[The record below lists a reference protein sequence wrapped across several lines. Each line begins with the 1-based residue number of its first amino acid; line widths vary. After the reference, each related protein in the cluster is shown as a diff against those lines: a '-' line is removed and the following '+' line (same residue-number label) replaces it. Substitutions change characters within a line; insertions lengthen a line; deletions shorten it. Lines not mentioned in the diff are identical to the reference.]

1 MGIFFIRCFKINMP
15 KHKRF
20 TKDEIDV
27 LSKSPYVK
35 HVKENRLT
43 FTYEFRCILYDE
55 WIKNPSI
62 PQIRKALELYG
73 FDYKIIGYSVINDT
87 NKNFKRNGHP
97 TRGKN
102 KTFGIPNSMV
112 ERYDDEFLIDSGIF
126 KRFGKRIRFTSE
138 FIDKVYKEYPEV
150 SIESHLKSYGLA
162 PEKVGYQRIYK
173 LKKFLE
179 GENTQSEKID
189 SDIVAKY
196 IHHPYVQRCTS
207 KHFVLNNSFY
217 NQASGFKDL
226 PIDEVLSIFEINGSD
241 LPVGVRNRIKH
252 KLNNWNIA
260 PLDNID
266 AFDLDFKI
274 RVQYNKIQ
282 ALEKLSLMYFNRL
295 RDNLPQYTFEQ
306 KKALCIWIKELPHDR
321 YDYSIQ
327 SILKKIGLSRSSY
340 YSILSNDNY
349 GMKDKQDEIDFQH
362 IKKVIDYKGF
372 KKGSR
377 TIYMML
383 PGMCGVHFGRA
394 KILRLMKKYGCVCT
408 VRKERPELKTN
419 KENLK
424 KNRKPNLLRRRFRLA
439 RPNEILLTDVSY
451 LKYSTNKT
459 EYFSCIK
466 DAVTGK
472 IVNHVTSSANDLNL
486 ATDTIDCL
494 DPTEN
499 TLFHSDQGIL
509 YFNDEFQNKLKKLGY
524 EQSMS
529 RRGNCWD
536 NSSQESYFGHMKDEC
551 DFSKCSTPEDVK
563 KKVDEYIYYYNYER
577 PQWTRNKMTP
587 VDYENYL
594 NSMSDGEYSEYM
606 EIEQE
611 KYDKMMEKAGIKALK
626 RAVELGAF
634 TQEKLELWLK

>member
-1 MGIFFIRCFKINMP
+1 MYMSNN
-15 KHKRF
+15 KRF
-20 TKDEIDV
+20 SKEEIDA

-35 HVKENRLT
+35 NIREDRLT
-43 FTYEFRCILYDE
+43 FTYEFRCIVYDR
-55 WIKNPSI
+55 WIVNPGLSEL
-62 PQIRKALELYG
+62 RKILESFG
-73 FDYKIIGYSVINDT
+73 FSRSLLGSTFSKKMHYRFIS
-87 NKNFKRNGHP
+87 NGRP
-97 TRGKN
+97 SGGKN
-102 KTFGIPNSMV
+102 KIFKVNAQNIDK
-112 ERYDDEFLIDSGIF
+112 YDDSFLIDSGVFI
-126 KRFGKRIRFTSE
+126 KSRRGVRFTSE
-138 FIDKVYKEYPEV
+138 FIDQVYKEYPEV
-150 SIESHLKSYGLA
+150 SIESQLESYGLD
-162 PEKVGYQRIYK
+162 PRRVGYQRIYNLIK
-173 LKKFLE
+173 LLE
-179 GENTQSEKID
+179 NENPVDENFD
-189 SDIVAKY
+189 SDIVTKY
-196 IHHPYVQRCTS
+196 IHHSYVQRCTS
-207 KHFVLNNSFY
+207 KQFVLNNSFY
-217 NQASGFKDL
+217 NEAYRFKEL
-226 PIDEVLSIFEINGSD
+226 PIDEVLGIFEINGSD
-241 LPVGVRNRIKH
+241 LPIGVRNRIRY
-252 KLNNWNIA
+252 KLNNWNIES
-260 PLDNID
+260 LDNID
-266 AFDLDFKI
+266 AFDSDFKL
-274 RVQYNKIQ
+274 RVQYNKMR

-295 RDNLPQYTFEQ
+295 RNNLPHYTFEQ
-306 KKALCIWIKELPHDR
+306 KKVLCKWIKELPHDR
-321 YDYSIQ
+321 YDYSVQ

-349 GMKDKQDEIDFQH
+349 GMKDKQDEIDFQC
-362 IKKVIDYKGF
+362 IKKVMDYKGF

-394 KILRLMKKYGCVCT
+394 KILRLMKKYDCVCT

-424 KNRKPNLLRRRFRLA
+424 NNRKPNLLKRRFRLA

-472 IVNHVTSSANDLNL
+472 IVNHVTSSSNDLNL
-486 ATDTIDCL
+486 AKATIDCL
-494 DPTEN
+494 DSTEN

-509 YFNDEFQNKLKKLGY
+509 YFSDVFQNKLKELGY

-563 KKVDEYIYYYNYER
+563 RIVDEYVYYYNYER

-594 NSMSDGEYSEYM
+594 NSMSEGEYSEYM

-634 TQEKLELWLK
+634 TQEKLESWLK

>member
-1 MGIFFIRCFKINMP
+1 MSNN
-15 KHKRF
+15 KRF
-20 TKDEIDV
+20 SKEEIDA

-35 HVKENRLT
+35 NIREDRLT
-43 FTYEFRCILYDE
+43 FTYEFRCIVYDR
-55 WIKNPSI
+55 WIVNPGLSEL
-62 PQIRKALELYG
+62 RKILESFG
-73 FDYKIIGYSVINDT
+73 FSRSLLGSTFSKKMHYRFIS
-87 NKNFKRNGHP
+87 NGRP
-97 TRGKN
+97 SGGKN
-102 KTFGIPNSMV
+102 KIFKVNAQNIDK
-112 ERYDDEFLIDSGIF
+112 YDDSFLIDSDVFIKSRRGV
-126 KRFGKRIRFTSE
+126 RFTSE
-138 FIDKVYKEYPEV
+138 FIDQVYKEYPEV
-150 SIESHLKSYGLA
+150 SIESQLESYGLD
-162 PEKVGYQRIYK
+162 PKRVGYQRIYK
-173 LKKFLE
+173 LKNLLEDINPHNEKF
-179 GENTQSEKID
+179 D
-189 SDIVAKY
+189 SDIINKY
-196 IHHPYVQRCTS
+196 ILHPYVQRCTS
-207 KHFVLNNSFY
+207 KQFVLNNSFY
-217 NQASGFKDL
+217 NEAYRFKEL
-226 PIDEVLSIFEINGSD
+226 PIDEVLGIFEINGSD
-241 LPVGVRNRIKH
+241 LPIGVRNRIRY
-252 KLNNWNIA
+252 KLNNWNIES
-260 PLDNID
+260 LDNID
-266 AFDLDFKI
+266 AFDSDFKL
-274 RVQYNKIQ
+274 RVQYNKMR

-295 RDNLPQYTFEQ
+295 RNNLPHYTFEQ
-306 KKALCIWIKELPHDR
+306 KKVLCKWIKELPHDR
-321 YDYSIQ
+321 YDYSVQ

-349 GMKDKQDEIDFQH
+349 GMKDKQDEIDFQY

-419 KENLK
+419 RENLK
-424 KNRKPNLLRRRFRLA
+424 NNRKPNLLKRRFRLA

-466 DAVTGK
+466 DAVTGR
-472 IVNHVTSSANDLNL
+472 IVNHVTSSANDLSL
-486 ATDTIDCL
+486 ATDTIACL
-494 DPTEN
+494 DSTEN

-509 YFNDEFQNKLKKLGY
+509 YFNNEFQNKLKELGY

-563 KKVDEYIYYYNYER
+563 KMVDEYVYYYNYER

-594 NSMSDGEYSEYM
+594 NSMSEGEYSEYM

-634 TQEKLELWLK
+634 TQEKLESWLK

>member
-1 MGIFFIRCFKINMP
+1 MNMSKI
-15 KHKRF
+15 KRY

-35 HVKENRLT
+35 NIRENRLT
-43 FTYEFRCILYDE
+43 FTYEFRCIVYDR
-55 WIKNPSI
+55 WIVNPGLSEL
-62 PQIRKALELYG
+62 RKILESFG
-73 FDYKIIGYSVINDT
+73 FSRSLLGSTFSKKMHYRFIS
-87 NKNFKRNGHP
+87 NGRP
-97 TRGKN
+97 SRGKN
-102 KTFGIPNSMV
+102 KIFKVNAQNIDK
-112 ERYDDEFLIDSGIF
+112 YDDSFLIDSGVFI
-126 KRFGKRIRFTSE
+126 KSGRGVQFTSE
-138 FIDKVYKEYPEV
+138 FIDQVYKEYPAV
-150 SIESHLKSYGLA
+150 SIESKLESYGLT
-162 PEKVGYQRIYK
+162 PEKVGYQRIYM
-173 LKKFLE
+173 LKKVLE
-179 GENTQSEKID
+179 GVNPRDEKFD
-189 SDIVAKY
+189 SDIINKY

-207 KHFVLNNSFY
+207 KQFYLKSRFY
-217 NQASGFKDL
+217 NEAYRFKEL
-226 PIDEVLSIFEINGSD
+226 PVDEVLGIFEINGSD
-241 LPVGVRNRIKH
+241 LPVGVCNRIKY
-252 KLNNWNIA
+252 KLNNWNIES
-260 PLDNID
+260 LDNID
-266 AFDLDFKI
+266 AVDLNFKL

-282 ALEKLSLMYFNRL
+282 ALEKLSLMHFNRL

-306 KKALCIWIKELPHDR
+306 KKALCMWIKELPHDR

-349 GMKDKQDEIDFQH
+349 GMKDKQDEIDFQC
-362 IKKVIDYKGF
+362 IKKVMDYKGF

-394 KILRLMKKYGCVCT
+394 KILRLMKKYGCVCA
-408 VRKERPELKTN
+408 VRKERPELKTY

-424 KNRKPNLLRRRFRLA
+424 NNRKPNLLKRRFRLA

-486 ATDTIDCL
+486 AKATIACL
-494 DPTEN
+494 DSTEN

-509 YFNDEFQNKLKKLGY
+509 YFNDVFQNKLKELGY

-577 PQWTRNKMTP
+577 PQWSRNKMTP
-587 VDYENYL
+587 VDYEKYL
-594 NSMSDGEYSEYM
+594 YSMSDSEYSEYM

>member
-1 MGIFFIRCFKINMP
+1 MSNN
-15 KHKRF
+15 KRF
-20 TKDEIDV
+20 SKEEIDA

-35 HVKENRLT
+35 NIREDRLT
-43 FTYEFRCILYDE
+43 FTYEFRCIVYDR
-55 WIKNPSI
+55 WIVNPGLSEL
-62 PQIRKALELYG
+62 RKILESFG
-73 FDYKIIGYSVINDT
+73 FSRSLLGSTFSKKMHYRFIS
-87 NKNFKRNGHP
+87 NGRP
-97 TRGKN
+97 SGGKN
-102 KTFGIPNSMV
+102 KIFKVNAQNIDK
-112 ERYDDEFLIDSGIF
+112 YDDSFLIDSGVFI
-126 KRFGKRIRFTSE
+126 KSRRGVRFTSE
-138 FIDKVYKEYPEV
+138 FIDQVYKEYPEV
-150 SIESHLKSYGLA
+150 SIESQLESYGLD
-162 PEKVGYQRIYK
+162 PRRVGYQRIYNLIK
-173 LKKFLE
+173 LLE
-179 GENTQSEKID
+179 NENPVDENFD
-189 SDIVAKY
+189 SDIVTKY
-196 IHHPYVQRCTS
+196 IHHSYVQRCTS
-207 KHFVLNNSFY
+207 KQFVLNNSFY
-217 NQASGFKDL
+217 NEAYRFKEL
-226 PIDEVLSIFEINGSD
+226 PIDEVLGIFEINGSD
-241 LPVGVRNRIKH
+241 LPIGVRNRIRY
-252 KLNNWNIA
+252 KLNNWNIES
-260 PLDNID
+260 LDNID
-266 AFDLDFKI
+266 AFDSDFKL
-274 RVQYNKIQ
+274 RVQYNKMR

-295 RDNLPQYTFEQ
+295 RNNLPHYTFEQ
-306 KKALCIWIKELPHDR
+306 KKVLCKWIKELPHDR
-321 YDYSIQ
+321 YDYSVQ

-349 GMKDKQDEIDFQH
+349 GMKDKQDEIDFQC
-362 IKKVIDYKGF
+362 IKKVMDYKGF

-394 KILRLMKKYGCVCT
+394 KILRLMKKYDCVCT

-424 KNRKPNLLRRRFRLA
+424 NNRKPNLLKRRFRLA

-472 IVNHVTSSANDLNL
+472 IVNHVTSSSNDLNL
-486 ATDTIDCL
+486 AKATIDCL
-494 DPTEN
+494 DSTEN

-509 YFNDEFQNKLKKLGY
+509 YFSDVFQNKLKELGY

-563 KKVDEYIYYYNYER
+563 RIVDEYVYYYNYER
-577 PQWTRNKMTP
+577 PQWSRNKMTP
-587 VDYENYL
+587 VDYEKYL
-594 NSMSDGEYSEYM
+594 YSMSEGEYSEYM

>member
-1 MGIFFIRCFKINMP
+1 MSKI
-15 KHKRF
+15 KRY

-35 HVKENRLT
+35 NIRENRLT
-43 FTYEFRCILYDE
+43 FTYEFRCIVYDR
-55 WIKNPSI
+55 WIVNPGLSEL
-62 PQIRKALELYG
+62 RKILESFG
-73 FDYKIIGYSVINDT
+73 FSRSLLGSTFSKKMHYRFIS
-87 NKNFKRNGHP
+87 NGRP
-97 TRGKN
+97 SRGKN
-102 KTFGIPNSMV
+102 KIFKVNAQNIDK
-112 ERYDDEFLIDSGIF
+112 YDDSFLIDSGVFI
-126 KRFGKRIRFTSE
+126 KSGRGVQFTSE
-138 FIDKVYKEYPEV
+138 FIDQVYKEYPAV
-150 SIESHLKSYGLA
+150 SIESKLESYGLT
-162 PEKVGYQRIYK
+162 PEKVGYQRIYM
-173 LKKFLE
+173 LKKVLE
-179 GENTQSEKID
+179 GVNPRDEKFD
-189 SDIVAKY
+189 SDIINKY

-207 KHFVLNNSFY
+207 KQFYLKSRFY
-217 NQASGFKDL
+217 NEAYRFKEL
-226 PIDEVLSIFEINGSD
+226 PVDEVLGIFEINGSD
-241 LPVGVRNRIKH
+241 LPVGVCNRIKY
-252 KLNNWNIA
+252 KLNNWNIEF
-260 PLDNID
+260 LDNID
-266 AFDLDFKI
+266 AVDLNFKL
-274 RVQYNKIQ
+274 RVQYNKMR

-295 RDNLPQYTFEQ
+295 RNNLPQYTFEQ
-306 KKALCIWIKELPHDR
+306 KKVLCTWIKELPHDR

-349 GMKDKQDEIDFQH
+349 GMKDKQDEIDFQC
-362 IKKVIDYKGF
+362 IKKVMDYKGF

-394 KILRLMKKYGCVCT
+394 KILRLMKKYGCVCA
-408 VRKERPELKTN
+408 VRKERPELKTY

-424 KNRKPNLLRRRFRLA
+424 NNRKPNLLKRRFRLA

-486 ATDTIDCL
+486 AKATIACL
-494 DPTEN
+494 DSTEN

-509 YFNDEFQNKLKKLGY
+509 YFNDVFQNKLKELGY

-577 PQWTRNKMTP
+577 PQWSRNKMTP
-587 VDYENYL
+587 VDYEKYL
-594 NSMSDGEYSEYM
+594 YSMSDSEYSEYM

>member
-1 MGIFFIRCFKINMP
+1 MP
-15 KHKRF
+15 KNNRF
-20 TKDEIDV
+20 TKEEIDV
-27 LSKSPYVK
+27 LSNSPYIK
-35 HVKENRLT
+35 NIRENRLT
-43 FTYEFRCILYDE
+43 FTYEFRCILYDA
-55 WIKNPSI
+55 WIRDSSI
-62 PQIRKALELYG
+62 SKIRKTLELYG
-73 FDYKIIGYSVINDT
+73 FDYNVIGHNVIHNIDI
-87 NKNFKRNGHP
+87 NFKRNGRP
-97 TRGKN
+97 SGGKN
-102 KTFGIPNSMV
+102 KTFGTPDSLP
-112 ERYDDEFLIDSGIF
+112 ERYDDEFLTGSGIF
-126 KRFGKRIRFTSE
+126 IKSRNGIRFTSE
-138 FIDKVYKEYPEV
+138 FIDKVYKGYPEV
-150 SIESHLKSYGLA
+150 SIESQLESYGLD
-162 PEKVGYQRIYK
+162 PKKVGYHRIYN
-173 LKKFLE
+173 LKERFNGKKTVK
-179 GENTQSEKID
+179 ENISLNTIN
-189 SDIVAKY
+189 KY
-196 IHHPYVQRCTS
+196 INHPYVKRCTVKQFS
-207 KHFVLNNSFY
+207 LNSHFY
-217 NQASGFKDL
+217 NEASRFKDL
-226 PIDEVLSIFEINGSD
+226 FIDEVLGIFEINGSD
-241 LPVGVRNRIKH
+241 LPVGVRNRIQY
-252 KLNNWNIA
+252 KLNNWNIE

-274 RVQYNKIQ
+274 RIQHNKIQ
-282 ALEKLSLMYFNRL
+282 ALEKLSLMHFNRL
-295 RDNLPQYTFEQ
+295 RNNLPHYTFEQ
-306 KKALCIWIKELPHDR
+306 KKVLCMWIKELPHDR
-321 YDYSIQ
+321 YDYSVQ

-340 YSILSNDNY
+340 YSIISNDNY
-349 GMKDKQDEIDFQH
+349 GMKDKQDEIDFQY

-419 KENLK
+419 RENLK
-424 KNRKPNLLRRRFRLA
+424 NNRKPNLLKRRFRLA
-439 RPNEILLTDVSY
+439 RPNKILLTDVSY
-451 LKYSTNKT
+451 IKYSTNKT

-466 DAVTGK
+466 DAVTGR
-472 IVNHVTSSANDLNL
+472 IVNHVISSANDLSL
-486 ATDTIDCL
+486 AEATIACL
-494 DPTEN
+494 DSTEN
-499 TLFHSDQGIL
+499 TLFHSDQGTL
-509 YFNDEFQNKLKKLGY
+509 YFNEAFQNKLKELGY

-587 VDYENYL
+587 VDYEKYL
-594 NSMSDGEYSEYM
+594 DSMSDGEYSEYM

>member
-1 MGIFFIRCFKINMP
+1 MSKI
-15 KHKRF
+15 KRY

-35 HVKENRLT
+35 NIRENRLT
-43 FTYEFRCILYDE
+43 FTYEFRCIVYDR
-55 WIKNPSI
+55 WIVNPGLSEL
-62 PQIRKALELYG
+62 RKILESFG
-73 FDYKIIGYSVINDT
+73 FSRSLLGSTFSKKMHYRFIS
-87 NKNFKRNGHP
+87 NGRP
-97 TRGKN
+97 SRGKN
-102 KTFGIPNSMV
+102 KIFKVNAQNIDK
-112 ERYDDEFLIDSGIF
+112 YDDSFLIDSGVFI
-126 KRFGKRIRFTSE
+126 KSGRGVQFTSE
-138 FIDKVYKEYPEV
+138 FIDQVYKEYPAV
-150 SIESHLKSYGLA
+150 SIESKLESYGLT
-162 PEKVGYQRIYK
+162 PEKVGYQRIYM
-173 LKKFLE
+173 LKKVLE
-179 GENTQSEKID
+179 GVNPRDEKFD
-189 SDIVAKY
+189 SDIINKY

-207 KHFVLNNSFY
+207 KQFYLKSRFY
-217 NQASGFKDL
+217 NEAYRFKEL
-226 PIDEVLSIFEINGSD
+226 PVDEVLGIFEINGSD
-241 LPVGVRNRIKH
+241 LPVGVCNRIKY
-252 KLNNWNIA
+252 KLNNWNIES
-260 PLDNID
+260 LDNID
-266 AFDLDFKI
+266 VVDLNFKL
-274 RVQYNKIQ
+274 RVQYNKMR

-295 RDNLPQYTFEQ
+295 RNNLPHYTFEQ
-306 KKALCIWIKELPHDR
+306 KKVLCTWIKELPHDR

-349 GMKDKQDEIDFQH
+349 GMKDKQDEIDFQY
-362 IKKVIDYKGF
+362 IKTVMDYKGF

-394 KILRLMKKYGCVCT
+394 KILRLMKKYGCVCA
-408 VRKERPELKTN
+408 VRKERPELKTY

-424 KNRKPNLLRRRFRLA
+424 NNRKPNLLKRRFRLA

-486 ATDTIDCL
+486 AKATIACL
-494 DPTEN
+494 DSTEN

-509 YFNDEFQNKLKKLGY
+509 YFNDVFQNKLKELGY

-577 PQWTRNKMTP
+577 PQWSRNKMTP
-587 VDYENYL
+587 VDYEKYL
-594 NSMSDGEYSEYM
+594 YSMSDSEYSEYM

>member
-1 MGIFFIRCFKINMP
+1 MP
-15 KHKRF
+15 KNNRF
-20 TKDEIDV
+20 TKEEIDV
-27 LSKSPYVK
+27 LSNSPYVK
-35 HVKENRLT
+35 NIRENRLT
-43 FTYEFRCILYDE
+43 FTYEFRCILYDA
-55 WIKNPSI
+55 WIRDSSI
-62 PQIRKALELYG
+62 SKIRKTLELYG
-73 FDYKIIGYSVINDT
+73 FDYNVIGHNVIHNIDI
-87 NKNFKRNGHP
+87 NFKRNGRP
-97 TRGKN
+97 SGGKN
-102 KTFGIPNSMV
+102 KTFGTPDSLP
-112 ERYDDEFLIDSGIF
+112 ERYDDEFLTGSGIF
-126 KRFGKRIRFTSE
+126 IKSRNGIRFTSE
-138 FIDKVYKEYPEV
+138 FIDKVYKGYPEV
-150 SIESHLKSYGLA
+150 SIESQLESYGLD
-162 PEKVGYQRIYK
+162 PKKVGYHRIYN
-173 LKKFLE
+173 LKERFNGKKTVK
-179 GENTQSEKID
+179 ENISLNTIN
-189 SDIVAKY
+189 KY
-196 IHHPYVQRCTS
+196 INHPYVKRCTVKQFS
-207 KHFVLNNSFY
+207 LNSHFY
-217 NQASGFKDL
+217 NEASRFKDL
-226 PIDEVLSIFEINGSD
+226 FIDEVLGIFEINGSD
-241 LPVGVRNRIKH
+241 LPVGVRNRIQY
-252 KLNNWNIA
+252 KLNNWNIE

-274 RVQYNKIQ
+274 RIQHNKIQ
-282 ALEKLSLMYFNRL
+282 ALEKLSLMHFNRL
-295 RDNLPQYTFEQ
+295 RNNLPQYTFEQ
-306 KKALCIWIKELPHDR
+306 KKALCMWIKKLPHDR

-362 IKKVIDYKGF
+362 IKTVMDYKGF

-377 TIYMML
+377 IIYMML

-424 KNRKPNLLRRRFRLA
+424 KNRKPNLLKRRFRLA

-466 DAVTGK
+466 DAVTGR
-472 IVNHVTSSANDLNL
+472 IVNHVTSSSNDLSL
-486 ATDTIDCL
+486 AAATIASL
-494 DPTEN
+494 DSTEN
-499 TLFHSDQGIL
+499 ALFHSDQGTL
-509 YFNDEFQNKLKKLGY
+509 YFNDSFQNKLKELGY

-551 DFSKCSTPEDVK
+551 DFSKCSTPEDIK
-563 KKVDEYIYYYNYER
+563 KKVDEYVYYYNYER

-587 VDYENYL
+587 VDYEKYL
-594 NSMSDGEYSEYM
+594 NSMSDGEYSKYM
-606 EIEQE
+606 GIEQE
-611 KYDKMMEKAGIKALK
+611 KYDKMMEKAGKKALK

>member
-1 MGIFFIRCFKINMP
+1 MNMSKI
-15 KHKRF
+15 KRY

-35 HVKENRLT
+35 NIRENRLT
-43 FTYEFRCILYDE
+43 FTYEFRCIVYDR
-55 WIKNPSI
+55 WIVNPGLSEL
-62 PQIRKALELYG
+62 RKILESFG
-73 FDYKIIGYSVINDT
+73 FSRSLLGSTFSKKMHYRFIS
-87 NKNFKRNGHP
+87 NGRP
-97 TRGKN
+97 SRGKN
-102 KTFGIPNSMV
+102 KIFKVNAQNIDK
-112 ERYDDEFLIDSGIF
+112 YDDSFLIDSGVFI
-126 KRFGKRIRFTSE
+126 KSGRGVQFTSE
-138 FIDKVYKEYPEV
+138 FIDQVYKEYPAV
-150 SIESHLKSYGLA
+150 SIESKLESYGLT
-162 PEKVGYQRIYK
+162 PEKVGYQRIYM
-173 LKKFLE
+173 LKKVLE
-179 GENTQSEKID
+179 GVNPRDEKFD
-189 SDIVAKY
+189 SDIINKY

-207 KHFVLNNSFY
+207 KQFYLKSRFY
-217 NQASGFKDL
+217 NEAYRFKEL
-226 PIDEVLSIFEINGSD
+226 PVDEVLGIFEINGSD
-241 LPVGVRNRIKH
+241 LPVGVCNRIKY
-252 KLNNWNIA
+252 KLNNWNIES
-260 PLDNID
+260 LDNID
-266 AFDLDFKI
+266 VVDLNFKL
-274 RVQYNKIQ
+274 RVQYNKMR

-295 RDNLPQYTFEQ
+295 RNNLPHYTFEQ
-306 KKALCIWIKELPHDR
+306 KKVLCTWIKELPHDR

-349 GMKDKQDEIDFQH
+349 GMKDKQDEIDFQY
-362 IKKVIDYKGF
+362 IKTVMDYKGF

-394 KILRLMKKYGCVCT
+394 KILRLMKKYGCVCA
-408 VRKERPELKTN
+408 VRKERPELKTY

-424 KNRKPNLLRRRFRLA
+424 NNRKPNLLKRRFRLA

-486 ATDTIDCL
+486 AKATIACL
-494 DPTEN
+494 DSTEN

-509 YFNDEFQNKLKKLGY
+509 YFNDVFQNKLKELGY

-577 PQWTRNKMTP
+577 PQWSRNKMTP
-587 VDYENYL
+587 VDYEKYL
-594 NSMSDGEYSEYM
+594 YSMSDSEYSEYM

>member
-1 MGIFFIRCFKINMP
+1 MSKN
-15 KHKRF
+15 KRF
-20 TKDEIDV
+20 SKEEIDA

-35 HVKENRLT
+35 NIRENRLT
-43 FTYEFRCILYDE
+43 FTYEFRCIVYDR
-55 WIKNPSI
+55 WIVNPGL
-62 PQIRKALELYG
+62 PELRKILESFG
-73 FDYKIIGYSVINDT
+73 FSRSLLGSTFSKKMHYRFIS
-87 NKNFKRNGHP
+87 NGRP
-97 TRGKN
+97 SRGKN
-102 KTFGIPNSMV
+102 KIFKVNAQNIDK
-112 ERYDDEFLIDSGIF
+112 YDDSFLIDSGVFI
-126 KRFGKRIRFTSE
+126 KSGRGVQFTSE
-138 FIDKVYKEYPEV
+138 FIDQVYKEYPAV
-150 SIESHLKSYGLA
+150 SIESKLESYGLT
-162 PEKVGYQRIYK
+162 PEKVGYQRIYM
-173 LKKFLE
+173 LKKVLE
-179 GENTQSEKID
+179 GVNPRDEKFD
-189 SDIVAKY
+189 SDIINKY

-207 KHFVLNNSFY
+207 KQFYLKSRFY
-217 NQASGFKDL
+217 NEAYRFKEL
-226 PIDEVLSIFEINGSD
+226 PVDEVLGIFEINGSD
-241 LPVGVRNRIKH
+241 LPVGVCNRIKY
-252 KLNNWNIA
+252 KLNNWNIES
-260 PLDNID
+260 LDNID
-266 AFDLDFKI
+266 AVDLNFKL
-274 RVQYNKIQ
+274 RVQYNKMR

-295 RDNLPQYTFEQ
+295 RNNLPHYTFEQ
-306 KKALCIWIKELPHDR
+306 KKVLCTWIKELPHDR

-349 GMKDKQDEIDFQH
+349 GMKDKQDEIDFQC
-362 IKKVIDYKGF
+362 IKKVMDYKGF

-394 KILRLMKKYGCVCT
+394 KILRLMKKYGCVCA
-408 VRKERPELKTN
+408 VRKERPELKTY

-424 KNRKPNLLRRRFRLA
+424 NNRKPNLLKRRFRLA

-486 ATDTIDCL
+486 AKATIACL
-494 DPTEN
+494 DSAEN

-509 YFNDEFQNKLKKLGY
+509 YFNDVFQNKLKELGY

-577 PQWTRNKMTP
+577 PQWSRNKMTP
-587 VDYENYL
+587 VDYEKYL
-594 NSMSDGEYSEYM
+594 YSMSDSEYSEYM

>member
-1 MGIFFIRCFKINMP
+1 MNMS
-15 KHKRF
+15 KNKRF
-20 TKDEIDV
+20 TKDEIEI

-35 HVKENRLT
+35 NIRENRLT
-43 FTYEFRCILYDE
+43 FTYEFRCIVYDR
-55 WIKNPSI
+55 WIVNPGLSEL
-62 PQIRKALELYG
+62 RKILESFG
-73 FDYKIIGYSVINDT
+73 FSRSLLGSAFSKKMHYRFIS
-87 NKNFKRNGHP
+87 NGRP
-97 TRGKN
+97 SRGKN
-102 KTFGIPNSMV
+102 KIFKVNAQNIDK
-112 ERYDDEFLIDSGIF
+112 YDDSFLIDSGVFI
-126 KRFGKRIRFTSE
+126 KSGRGVQFTSE
-138 FIDKVYKEYPEV
+138 FIDQVYKEYSAV
-150 SIESHLKSYGLA
+150 SIESKLESYGLT
-162 PEKVGYQRIYK
+162 PEKVGYQRIYM
-173 LKKFLE
+173 LKKVLE
-179 GENTQSEKID
+179 GVNPRDEKFD
-189 SDIVAKY
+189 SDIINKY

-207 KHFVLNNSFY
+207 KQFVLNNSFY
-217 NQASGFKDL
+217 NEASRFKEL
-226 PIDEVLSIFEINGSD
+226 PIDEVLGIFEINGSD
-241 LPVGVRNRIKH
+241 LPISVRNRIKY
-252 KLNNWNIA
+252 KLNNWNIES
-260 PLDNID
+260 LDNID
-266 AFDLDFKI
+266 AFDLDFKL
-274 RVQYNKIQ
+274 RVQYNKMR
-282 ALEKLSLMYFNRL
+282 ALEKLSLMHFNKL
-295 RDNLPQYTFEQ
+295 RNNLPHYTFEQ
-306 KKALCIWIKELPHDR
+306 KKALCMWIKELPHDR

-362 IKKVIDYKGF
+362 IKKVMDYKGF

-419 KENLK
+419 RDNLK
-424 KNRKPNLLRRRFRLA
+424 NNRKPNLLKRRFRLA

-472 IVNHVTSSANDLNL
+472 IVNHVTSSANNLSL
-486 ATDTIDCL
+486 ATDTIACL
-494 DPTEN
+494 DSAEN

-509 YFNDEFQNKLKKLGY
+509 YFNNEFQNKLKELGY

-563 KKVDEYIYYYNYER
+563 KKVDEYVYYYNYER
-577 PQWTRNKMTP
+577 PQWSRNKMTP
-587 VDYENYL
+587 VDYEKYL
-594 NSMSDGEYSEYM
+594 ESMSDDEYSEYM

-611 KYDKMMEKAGIKALK
+611 KYDKMMEKARIKALK

>member
-1 MGIFFIRCFKINMP
+1 MCMSNN
-15 KHKRF
+15 KRF
-20 TKDEIDV
+20 SKEEIDA

-35 HVKENRLT
+35 NIREDRLT
-43 FTYEFRCILYDE
+43 FTYEFRCIVYDR
-55 WIKNPSI
+55 WIVNPGLSEL
-62 PQIRKALELYG
+62 RKILESFG
-73 FDYKIIGYSVINDT
+73 FSRSLLGSAFSKKMHYRFIS
-87 NKNFKRNGHP
+87 NGRP
-97 TRGKN
+97 SRGKN
-102 KTFGIPNSMV
+102 KIFKVNAQNIDK
-112 ERYDDEFLIDSGIF
+112 YDDSFLIDSGVFI
-126 KRFGKRIRFTSE
+126 KSGRGVQFTSE
-138 FIDKVYKEYPEV
+138 FIDQVYKEYPAV
-150 SIESHLKSYGLA
+150 SIESKLESYGLT
-162 PEKVGYQRIYK
+162 PEKVGYQRIYM
-173 LKKFLE
+173 LKKVLE
-179 GENTQSEKID
+179 GVNPRDEKFD
-189 SDIVAKY
+189 SDIINKY

-207 KHFVLNNSFY
+207 KQFYLKSCFY
-217 NQASGFKDL
+217 NEASRFKDL
-226 PIDEVLSIFEINGSD
+226 PVDEVLGIFEINGSD
-241 LPVGVRNRIKH
+241 LPISVRNRIQNE
-252 KLNNWNIA
+252 LNKWNIESLSV
-260 PLDNID
+260 LDEID
-266 AFDLDFKI
+266 SDFKI
-274 RVQYNKIQ
+274 RVQYNKMR
-282 ALEKLSLMYFNRL
+282 ALEKLSLMYFNKL
-295 RDNLPQYTFEQ
+295 RKNLPHYTFEQ
-306 KKALCIWIKELPHDR
+306 KKALCMWIKELPHDR

-362 IKKVIDYKGF
+362 IKKVMDYKGF

-408 VRKERPELKTN
+408 VRKERPELKTS

-424 KNRKPNLLRRRFRLA
+424 NNRKPNLLKRRFRLA

-472 IVNHVTSSANDLNL
+472 IVNHVTSSSNDLNL
-486 ATDTIDCL
+486 ATNTIACL
-494 DPTEN
+494 DSTEN

-509 YFNDEFQNKLKKLGY
+509 YFSDVFQNKLKELGY

-563 KKVDEYIYYYNYER
+563 KMVDEYVYYYNYER

-587 VDYENYL
+587 VDYEKYL
-594 NSMSDGEYSEYM
+594 DSMSDDEYSEYIG
-606 EIEQE
+606 IEQE

>member
-1 MGIFFIRCFKINMP
+1 MSKI
-15 KHKRF
+15 KRY

-35 HVKENRLT
+35 NIRENRLT
-43 FTYEFRCILYDE
+43 FTYEFRCIVYDR
-55 WIKNPSI
+55 WIVNPGLSEL
-62 PQIRKALELYG
+62 RKILESFG
-73 FDYKIIGYSVINDT
+73 FSRSLLGSTFSKKMHYRFIS
-87 NKNFKRNGHP
+87 NGRP
-97 TRGKN
+97 SRGKN
-102 KTFGIPNSMV
+102 KIFKVNAQNIDK
-112 ERYDDEFLIDSGIF
+112 YDDSFLIDSGVFI
-126 KRFGKRIRFTSE
+126 KSGRGVQFTSE
-138 FIDKVYKEYPEV
+138 FIDQVYKEYPAV
-150 SIESHLKSYGLA
+150 SIESKLESYGLT
-162 PEKVGYQRIYK
+162 PEKVGYQRIYM
-173 LKKFLE
+173 LKKVLE
-179 GENTQSEKID
+179 GVNPRDEKFD
-189 SDIVAKY
+189 SDIINKY

-207 KHFVLNNSFY
+207 KQFYLKSRFY
-217 NQASGFKDL
+217 NEAYRFKEL
-226 PIDEVLSIFEINGSD
+226 PVDEVLGIFEINGSD
-241 LPVGVRNRIKH
+241 LPVGVCNRIKY
-252 KLNNWNIA
+252 KLNNWNIES
-260 PLDNID
+260 LDNID
-266 AFDLDFKI
+266 AVDLNFKL
-274 RVQYNKIQ
+274 RVQYNKMR

-295 RDNLPQYTFEQ
+295 RNNLPHYTFEQ
-306 KKALCIWIKELPHDR
+306 KKVLCTWIKDLPHDR

-349 GMKDKQDEIDFQH
+349 GMKDKQDEIDFQC
-362 IKKVIDYKGF
+362 IKKVMDYKGF

-394 KILRLMKKYGCVCT
+394 KILRLMKKYGCVCA
-408 VRKERPELKTN
+408 VRKERPELKTY

-424 KNRKPNLLRRRFRLA
+424 NNRKPNLLKRRFRLA

-486 ATDTIDCL
+486 AKATIACL
-494 DPTEN
+494 DSTEN

-509 YFNDEFQNKLKKLGY
+509 YFNDVFQNKLKELGY

-577 PQWTRNKMTP
+577 PQWSRNKMTP
-587 VDYENYL
+587 VDYEKYL
-594 NSMSDGEYSEYM
+594 YSMSDSEYSEYM

>member
-1 MGIFFIRCFKINMP
+1 MP

-424 KNRKPNLLRRRFRLA
+424 NNRKPNLLRRRFRLA

-466 DAVTGK
+466 DAVTGR

-494 DPTEN
+494 NSTEN
-499 TLFHSDQGIL
+499 ALFHSDQGTL

-634 TQEKLELWLK
+634 PQEKLELWLK

>member
-1 MGIFFIRCFKINMP
+1 M
-15 KHKRF
+15 
-20 TKDEIDV
+20 
-27 LSKSPYVK
+27 
-35 HVKENRLT
+35 
-43 FTYEFRCILYDE
+43 
-55 WIKNPSI
+55 
-62 PQIRKALELYG
+62 
-73 FDYKIIGYSVINDT
+73 
-87 NKNFKRNGHP
+87 
-97 TRGKN
+97 
-102 KTFGIPNSMV
+102 FGIRNSLV
-112 ERYDDEFLIDSGIF
+112 EKYDNEFLISSGIF
-126 KRFGKRIRFTSE
+126 MKFGKGIRFTSE
-138 FIDKVYKEYPEV
+138 FIDKVYKEYPKV
-150 SIESHLKSYGLA
+150 SIETQLKSYGLA
-162 PEKVGYQRIYK
+162 PKRVGYQRIYM
-173 LKKFLE
+173 LKKVLE
-179 GENTQSEKID
+179 GVNPRDEKID
-189 SDIVAKY
+189 SDIVTKY

-207 KHFVLNNSFY
+207 KQFVLNNSFY
-217 NQASGFKDL
+217 NEASRFKDF
-226 PIDEVLSIFEINGSD
+226 PIDEVLGIFEINGSN
-241 LPVGVRNRIKH
+241 LPVGVCNRIKH
-252 KLNNWNIA
+252 KLNNWNIESLSV
-260 PLDNID
+260 LDEV
-266 AFDLDFKI
+266 DLDFKI

-282 ALEKLSLMYFNRL
+282 ALEKMSLMHFNRL
-295 RDNLPQYTFEQ
+295 RNNLPHYTFNQ
-306 KKALCIWIKELPHDR
+306 KKVLCMWIKDLPHDR

-362 IKKVIDYKGF
+362 IKKVMDYKGF

-377 TIYMML
+377 IIYMML

-408 VRKERPELKTN
+408 VRKERPESKTN

-424 KNRKPNLLRRRFRLA
+424 NNRKPNLLKRRFRLA

-466 DAVTGK
+466 DAVTGR
-472 IVNHVTSSANDLNL
+472 IVNHVTSSSNDLNL
-486 ATDTIDCL
+486 AKATIDCL
-494 DPTEN
+494 DPSEN
-499 TLFHSDQGIL
+499 ALFHSDQGTL
-509 YFNDEFQNKLKKLGY
+509 YFNDAFQNKLKELGY

>member
-1 MGIFFIRCFKINMP
+1 MNMSKI
-15 KHKRF
+15 KRY

-35 HVKENRLT
+35 NIRENRLT
-43 FTYEFRCILYDE
+43 FTYEFRCIVYDR
-55 WIKNPSI
+55 WIVNPGLSEL
-62 PQIRKALELYG
+62 RKILESFG
-73 FDYKIIGYSVINDT
+73 FSRSLLGSTFSKKMHYRFIS
-87 NKNFKRNGHP
+87 NGRP
-97 TRGKN
+97 SRGKN
-102 KTFGIPNSMV
+102 KIFKVNAQNIDK
-112 ERYDDEFLIDSGIF
+112 YDDSFLIDSGVFI
-126 KRFGKRIRFTSE
+126 KSGRGVQFTSE
-138 FIDKVYKEYPEV
+138 FIDQVYKEYPAV
-150 SIESHLKSYGLA
+150 SIESKLESYGLT
-162 PEKVGYQRIYK
+162 PEKVGYQRIYM
-173 LKKFLE
+173 LKKVLE
-179 GENTQSEKID
+179 GVNPRDEKFD
-189 SDIVAKY
+189 SDIINKY

-207 KHFVLNNSFY
+207 KQFYLKSRFY
-217 NQASGFKDL
+217 NEAYRFKEL
-226 PIDEVLSIFEINGSD
+226 PVDEVLGIFEINGSD
-241 LPVGVRNRIKH
+241 LPVGVCNRIKY
-252 KLNNWNIA
+252 KLNNWNIES
-260 PLDNID
+260 LDNID
-266 AFDLDFKI
+266 AVDLNFKL
-274 RVQYNKIQ
+274 RVQYNKMR

-295 RDNLPQYTFEQ
+295 RNNLPHYTFEQ
-306 KKALCIWIKELPHDR
+306 KKVLCTWIKELPHDR

-349 GMKDKQDEIDFQH
+349 GMKDKQDEIDFQC
-362 IKKVIDYKGF
+362 IKKVMDYKGF

-408 VRKERPELKTN
+408 VRKERPESKTN

-424 KNRKPNLLRRRFRLA
+424 NNRKPNLLKRRFRLA

-466 DAVTGK
+466 DAVTGR
-472 IVNHVTSSANDLNL
+472 IVNHVTSSSNDLNL
-486 ATDTIDCL
+486 AKATIDCL
-494 DPTEN
+494 DPSEN
-499 TLFHSDQGIL
+499 ALFHSDQGTL
-509 YFNDEFQNKLKKLGY
+509 YFNDAFQNKLKELGY

-563 KKVDEYIYYYNYER
+563 KRVDEYVYYYNYER

-587 VDYENYL
+587 VDYEKYL
-594 NSMSDGEYSEYM
+594 YSMSDSEYSEYM

>member
-1 MGIFFIRCFKINMP
+1 MSRA
-15 KHKRF
+15 KRF

-35 HVKENRLT
+35 NIRENRLS

-55 WIKNPSI
+55 WIKYPSVA
-62 PQIRKALELYG
+62 QIRKVLTLHN
-73 FDYKIIGYSVINDT
+73 FNCTIIGCDVINRLHR
-87 NKNFKRNGHP
+87 NFKRYGRP
-97 TRGKN
+97 TGGKN
-102 KTFGIPNSMV
+102 KVFGIRNSLV
-112 ERYDDEFLIDSGIF
+112 EKYDNEFLISSGIF
-126 KRFGKRIRFTSE
+126 MKFGKGIRFTSE
-138 FIDKVYKEYPEV
+138 FIDKVYKEYPKV
-150 SIESHLKSYGLA
+150 SIETQLKSYGLA
-162 PEKVGYQRIYK
+162 PKRVGYQRIYM
-173 LKKFLE
+173 LKKVLE
-179 GENTQSEKID
+179 GVNPRDEKID
-189 SDIVAKY
+189 SDIVTKY

-207 KHFVLNNSFY
+207 KQFVLNNSFY
-217 NQASGFKDL
+217 NEASRFKDF
-226 PIDEVLSIFEINGSD
+226 PIDEVLGIFEINGSN
-241 LPVGVRNRIKH
+241 LPVGVCNRIKH
-252 KLNNWNIA
+252 KLNNWNIESLSV
-260 PLDNID
+260 LDEV
-266 AFDLDFKI
+266 DLDFKI

-282 ALEKLSLMYFNRL
+282 ALEKMSLMHFNRL
-295 RDNLPQYTFEQ
+295 RNNLPHYTFNQ
-306 KKALCIWIKELPHDR
+306 KKVLCMWIKDLPHDR

-362 IKKVIDYKGF
+362 IKKVMDYKGF

-377 TIYMML
+377 IIYMML

-408 VRKERPELKTN
+408 VRKERPESKTN

-424 KNRKPNLLRRRFRLA
+424 NNRKPNLLKRRFRLA

-466 DAVTGK
+466 DAVTGR
-472 IVNHVTSSANDLNL
+472 IVNHVTSSSNDLNL
-486 ATDTIDCL
+486 AKATIDCL
-494 DPTEN
+494 DPSEN
-499 TLFHSDQGIL
+499 ALFHSDQGTL
-509 YFNDEFQNKLKKLGY
+509 YFNDAFQNKLKELGY

-563 KKVDEYIYYYNYER
+563 KRVDEYVYYYNYER

-587 VDYENYL
+587 VDYEKYL
-594 NSMSDGEYSEYM
+594 YSMSDGEYSKYM

>member
-1 MGIFFIRCFKINMP
+1 MSRA
-15 KHKRF
+15 KRF

-35 HVKENRLT
+35 NIRENRLS

-55 WIKNPSI
+55 WIKYPSVA
-62 PQIRKALELYG
+62 QIRKVLTLHN
-73 FDYKIIGYSVINDT
+73 FNCTIIGCDVINRLHR
-87 NKNFKRNGHP
+87 NFKRDGHP
-97 TRGKN
+97 TGGKN
-102 KTFGIPNSMV
+102 KVFGIRNSLV
-112 ERYDDEFLIDSGIF
+112 EKYDNEFLISSGIF
-126 KRFGKRIRFTSE
+126 MKFGKGIRFTSE
-138 FIDKVYKEYPEV
+138 FIDKVYKEYPKV
-150 SIESHLKSYGLA
+150 SIETQLKSYGLA
-162 PEKVGYQRIYK
+162 PKRVGYQRIYM
-173 LKKFLE
+173 LKKVLE
-179 GENTQSEKID
+179 GVNPRDEKID
-189 SDIVAKY
+189 SDIVTKY

-207 KHFVLNNSFY
+207 KQFVLNNSFY
-217 NQASGFKDL
+217 NEASRFKDF
-226 PIDEVLSIFEINGSD
+226 PIDEVLGIFEINGSN
-241 LPVGVRNRIKH
+241 LPVGVCNRIKH
-252 KLNNWNIA
+252 KLNNWNIESLSV
-260 PLDNID
+260 LDEV
-266 AFDLDFKI
+266 DLDFKI

-282 ALEKLSLMYFNRL
+282 ALEKMSLMHFNRL
-295 RDNLPQYTFEQ
+295 RNNLPHYTFNQ
-306 KKALCIWIKELPHDR
+306 KKVLCMWIKDLPHDR

-362 IKKVIDYKGF
+362 IKKVMDYKGF

-377 TIYMML
+377 IIYMML

-408 VRKERPELKTN
+408 VRKERPESKTN

-424 KNRKPNLLRRRFRLA
+424 NNRKPNLLKRRFRLA

-466 DAVTGK
+466 DAVTGR
-472 IVNHVTSSANDLNL
+472 IVNHVTSSSNDLNL
-486 ATDTIDCL
+486 AKATIACL
-494 DPTEN
+494 GSTEN
-499 TLFHSDQGIL
+499 ALFHSDQGVL
-509 YFNDEFQNKLKKLGY
+509 YFSDLFQNKLKELGY

-563 KKVDEYIYYYNYER
+563 KRVDEYVYYYNYER

-587 VDYENYL
+587 VDYEKYL
-594 NSMSDGEYSEYM
+594 YSMSDGEYSKYM

>member
-1 MGIFFIRCFKINMP
+1 MNMSKI
-15 KHKRF
+15 KRY

-35 HVKENRLT
+35 NIRENRLT
-43 FTYEFRCILYDE
+43 FTYEFRCIVYDR
-55 WIKNPSI
+55 WIVNPGLSEL
-62 PQIRKALELYG
+62 RKILESFG
-73 FDYKIIGYSVINDT
+73 FSRSLLGSTFSKKMHYRFIS
-87 NKNFKRNGHP
+87 NGRP
-97 TRGKN
+97 SRGKN
-102 KTFGIPNSMV
+102 KIFKVNAQNIDK
-112 ERYDDEFLIDSGIF
+112 YDDSFLIDSGVFI
-126 KRFGKRIRFTSE
+126 KSGRGVQFTSE
-138 FIDKVYKEYPEV
+138 FIDQVYKEYPAV
-150 SIESHLKSYGLA
+150 SIESKLESYGLT
-162 PEKVGYQRIYK
+162 PEKVGYQRIYM
-173 LKKFLE
+173 LKKVLE
-179 GENTQSEKID
+179 GVNPRDEKFD
-189 SDIVAKY
+189 SDIINKY

-207 KHFVLNNSFY
+207 KQFYLKSRFY
-217 NQASGFKDL
+217 NEAYRFKEL
-226 PIDEVLSIFEINGSD
+226 PVDEVLGIFEINGSD
-241 LPVGVRNRIKH
+241 LPVSVCNRIKY
-252 KLNNWNIA
+252 KLNNWNIES
-260 PLDNID
+260 LDNID
-266 AFDLDFKI
+266 AVDLNFKL
-274 RVQYNKIQ
+274 RVQYNKMR

-295 RDNLPQYTFEQ
+295 RNNLPHYTFEQ
-306 KKALCIWIKELPHDR
+306 KKVLCTWIKELPHDR

-349 GMKDKQDEIDFQH
+349 GMKDKQDEIDFQC
-362 IKKVIDYKGF
+362 IKKVMDYKGF

-383 PGMCGVHFGRA
+383 PGMCDVHFGRA
-394 KILRLMKKYGCVCT
+394 KILRLMKKYGCVCA
-408 VRKERPELKTN
+408 VRKERPELKTY

-424 KNRKPNLLRRRFRLA
+424 NNRKPNLLKRRFRLA

-472 IVNHVTSSANDLNL
+472 IVNHITSSANDLNL
-486 ATDTIDCL
+486 AKATIACL
-494 DPTEN
+494 DSTEN

-509 YFNDEFQNKLKKLGY
+509 YFNDVFQNKLKELGY

-577 PQWTRNKMTP
+577 PQWSRNKMTP
-587 VDYENYL
+587 VDYEKYL
-594 NSMSDGEYSEYM
+594 YSMSDSEYSECM

>member
-1 MGIFFIRCFKINMP
+1 MNMSKI
-15 KHKRF
+15 KRY

-35 HVKENRLT
+35 NIRENRLT
-43 FTYEFRCILYDE
+43 FTYEFRCIVYDR
-55 WIKNPSI
+55 WIVNPGLSEL
-62 PQIRKALELYG
+62 RKILESFG
-73 FDYKIIGYSVINDT
+73 FSRSLLGSTFSKKMHYRFIS
-87 NKNFKRNGHP
+87 NGRP
-97 TRGKN
+97 SRGKN
-102 KTFGIPNSMV
+102 KIFKVNAQNIDK
-112 ERYDDEFLIDSGIF
+112 YDDSFLIDSGVFI
-126 KRFGKRIRFTSE
+126 KSGRGVQFTSE
-138 FIDKVYKEYPEV
+138 FIDQVYKEYPAV
-150 SIESHLKSYGLA
+150 SIESKLESYGLT
-162 PEKVGYQRIYK
+162 PEKVGYQRIYM
-173 LKKFLE
+173 LKKVLE
-179 GENTQSEKID
+179 GVNPRDEKFD
-189 SDIVAKY
+189 SDIINKY

-207 KHFVLNNSFY
+207 KQFYLKSRFY
-217 NQASGFKDL
+217 NEAYRFKEL
-226 PIDEVLSIFEINGSD
+226 PVDEVLGIFEINGSD
-241 LPVGVRNRIKH
+241 LPVGVCNRIKY
-252 KLNNWNIA
+252 KLNNWNIES
-260 PLDNID
+260 LDNID
-266 AFDLDFKI
+266 AVDLNFKL
-274 RVQYNKIQ
+274 RVQYNKMR

-295 RDNLPQYTFEQ
+295 RNNLPHYTFEQ
-306 KKALCIWIKELPHDR
+306 KKVLCTWIKELPHDR

-362 IKKVIDYKGF
+362 IKKVMDYKGF

-394 KILRLMKKYGCVCT
+394 KILRLMKKYGCVCA
-408 VRKERPELKTN
+408 VRKERPELKTY

-424 KNRKPNLLRRRFRLA
+424 NNRKPNLLKRRFRLA

-486 ATDTIDCL
+486 AKATIACL
-494 DPTEN
+494 DSTEN

-509 YFNDEFQNKLKKLGY
+509 YFNDVFQNKLKELGY

-577 PQWTRNKMTP
+577 PQWSRNKMTP
-587 VDYENYL
+587 VDYEKYL
-594 NSMSDGEYSEYM
+594 YSMSDSEYSEYM

>member
-1 MGIFFIRCFKINMP
+1 MYMSKN
-15 KHKRF
+15 KRF
-20 TKDEIDV
+20 SKEEIDA
-27 LSKSPYVK
+27 LSKSPYIK
-35 HVKENRLT
+35 NVKENRLT
-43 FTYEFRCILYDE
+43 FTYEFRCILYNE
-55 WIKNPSI
+55 WIKSPSVA
-62 PQIRKALELYG
+62 QIRKVLKLYG
-73 FDYKIIGYSVINDT
+73 FDCNILGWRIVNNIHNT
-87 NKNFKRNGHP
+87 FKTIGHP
-97 TRGKN
+97 SSGKN
-102 KTFGIPNSMV
+102 KVFGIPNSMV

-150 SIESHLKSYGLA
+150 SIESQLESCGLD
-162 PEKVGYQRIYK
+162 PKRVGYQRIYN
-173 LKKFLE
+173 LKNFLE
-179 GENTQSEKID
+179 GVNTQSEKID
-189 SDIVAKY
+189 SDIVTKY

-207 KHFVLNNSFY
+207 NLFSLNSHFY
-217 NQASGFKDL
+217 NEAFRFKDL
-226 PIDEVLSIFEINGSD
+226 PIDEVLGMFEINGSD
-241 LPVGVRNRIKH
+241 LPFGVRNRIKH
-252 KLNNWNIA
+252 KLNNWNIES
-260 PLDNID
+260 LDVIEEV
-266 AFDLDFKI
+266 DLDFKI

-282 ALEKLSLMYFNRL
+282 ALEKLSLMYFSVL
-295 RDNLPQYTFEQ
+295 RDHLPQYTFEQ
-306 KKALCIWIKELPHDR
+306 KKVLCKWIEELPHDR

-383 PGMCGVHFGRA
+383 PRMCGVHFGRA

-424 KNRKPNLLRRRFRLA
+424 NNRKPNLLKRRFRLA

-466 DAVTGK
+466 DAVTGR

-486 ATDTIDCL
+486 AIDTIDCL
-494 DPTEN
+494 DSTEN
-499 TLFHSDQGIL
+499 ALFHSDQGTL
-509 YFNDEFQNKLKKLGY
+509 YFNDEFQNKLKELGY

-563 KKVDEYIYYYNYER
+563 KKVDEYVYYYNYER

>member
-1 MGIFFIRCFKINMP
+1 MSKN
-15 KHKRF
+15 KRF
-20 TKDEIDV
+20 SKEEIDA

-35 HVKENRLT
+35 NIRENRLT
-43 FTYEFRCILYDE
+43 FTYEFRCIVYDR
-55 WIKNPSI
+55 WIVNPGL
-62 PQIRKALELYG
+62 PELRKILESFG
-73 FDYKIIGYSVINDT
+73 FSRSLLGSTFSKKMHYRFIS
-87 NKNFKRNGHP
+87 NGRP
-97 TRGKN
+97 SGGKN
-102 KTFGIPNSMV
+102 KIFKVNAQNIDK
-112 ERYDDEFLIDSGIF
+112 YDDSFLIDSDVFIKSRRGV
-126 KRFGKRIRFTSE
+126 RFTSE
-138 FIDKVYKEYPEV
+138 FIGQVYKEYPEV
-150 SIESHLKSYGLA
+150 SIESQLESYGLD
-162 PEKVGYQRIYK
+162 PRRVGYQRIYK
-173 LKKFLE
+173 LKNLLEDINPHNEKF
-179 GENTQSEKID
+179 D
-189 SDIVAKY
+189 SDIINRY

-207 KHFVLNNSFY
+207 KQLVLNNSFY
-217 NQASGFKDL
+217 NEASRFKDL
-226 PIDEVLSIFEINGSD
+226 PIDEVLGIFEINGSD
-241 LPVGVRNRIKH
+241 LPIGVRNRIQY
-252 KLNNWNIA
+252 KLNNWNVES
-260 PLDNID
+260 LDVTD
-266 AFDLDFKI
+266 KVDLDFI
-274 RVQYNKIQ
+274 LRIQYNKIQ
-282 ALEKLSLMYFNRL
+282 ALEKISLMHFNRL
-295 RDNLPQYTFEQ
+295 RNNLPHYTFNQ
-306 KKALCIWIKELPHDR
+306 KKVLCMWIKDLPHDR

-362 IKKVIDYKGF
+362 IKTVIDYKVF

-419 KENLK
+419 RENLK
-424 KNRKPNLLRRRFRLA
+424 NNRKPNLLKRRFRLA

-466 DAVTGK
+466 DAVTGR
-472 IVNHVTSSANDLNL
+472 IMNHVTSSANDLSL
-486 ATDTIDCL
+486 ATDTIACL
-494 DPTEN
+494 DSTEN

-509 YFNDEFQNKLKKLGY
+509 YFNESFQNKLKELGY

-594 NSMSDGEYSEYM
+594 NSMSEGEYSEYM

>member
-1 MGIFFIRCFKINMP
+1 MNMSKI
-15 KHKRF
+15 KRY

-35 HVKENRLT
+35 NIRENRLT
-43 FTYEFRCILYDE
+43 FTYEFRCIVYDR
-55 WIKNPSI
+55 WIVNPGLSEL
-62 PQIRKALELYG
+62 RKILESFG
-73 FDYKIIGYSVINDT
+73 FSRSLLGSTFSKKMHYRFIS
-87 NKNFKRNGHP
+87 NGRP
-97 TRGKN
+97 SRGKN
-102 KTFGIPNSMV
+102 KIFKVNAQNIDK
-112 ERYDDEFLIDSGIF
+112 YDDSFLIDSGVFI
-126 KRFGKRIRFTSE
+126 KSGRGVQFTSE
-138 FIDKVYKEYPEV
+138 FIDQVYKEYPAV
-150 SIESHLKSYGLA
+150 SIESKLESYGLT
-162 PEKVGYQRIYK
+162 PEKVGYQRIYM
-173 LKKFLE
+173 LKKVLE
-179 GENTQSEKID
+179 GVNPRDEKFD
-189 SDIVAKY
+189 SDIINKY

-207 KHFVLNNSFY
+207 KQFYLKSRFY
-217 NQASGFKDL
+217 NEAYRFKEL
-226 PIDEVLSIFEINGSD
+226 PVDEVLGIFEINGSD
-241 LPVGVRNRIKH
+241 LPVGVCNRIKY
-252 KLNNWNIA
+252 KLNNWNIES
-260 PLDNID
+260 LDNID
-266 AFDLDFKI
+266 AVDLNFKL
-274 RVQYNKIQ
+274 RVQYNKMR

-295 RDNLPQYTFEQ
+295 RNNLPHYTFEQ
-306 KKALCIWIKELPHDR
+306 KKVLCTWIKELPHDR

-349 GMKDKQDEIDFQH
+349 GMKDKQDEIDFQC
-362 IKKVIDYKGF
+362 IKKVMDYKGF

-394 KILRLMKKYGCVCT
+394 KILRLMKKYGCVCA
-408 VRKERPELKTN
+408 VRKERPELKTY

-424 KNRKPNLLRRRFRLA
+424 NNRKPNLLKRRFRLA

-486 ATDTIDCL
+486 AKATIVCL
-494 DPTEN
+494 DSTEN

-509 YFNDEFQNKLKKLGY
+509 YFNDVFQNKLKELGY

-577 PQWTRNKMTP
+577 PQWSRNKMTP
-587 VDYENYL
+587 VDYEKYL
-594 NSMSDGEYSEYM
+594 YSMSDSEYSEYM

>member
-1 MGIFFIRCFKINMP
+1 MNMSKI
-15 KHKRF
+15 KRY

-35 HVKENRLT
+35 NIRENRLT
-43 FTYEFRCILYDE
+43 FTYEFRCIVYDR
-55 WIKNPSI
+55 WIVNPGISEL
-62 PQIRKALELYG
+62 RKILESFG
-73 FDYKIIGYSVINDT
+73 FSRSLLGSTFSKKMHYRFIS
-87 NKNFKRNGHP
+87 NGRP
-97 TRGKN
+97 SRGKN
-102 KTFGIPNSMV
+102 KIFKVNAQNIDK
-112 ERYDDEFLIDSGIF
+112 YDDSFLIDSGVFI
-126 KRFGKRIRFTSE
+126 KSGRGVQFTSE
-138 FIDKVYKEYPEV
+138 FIDQVYKEYPAV
-150 SIESHLKSYGLA
+150 SIESKLESYGLT
-162 PEKVGYQRIYK
+162 PEKVGYQRIYM
-173 LKKFLE
+173 LKKVLE
-179 GENTQSEKID
+179 GVNPRDEKFD
-189 SDIVAKY
+189 SDIINKY

-207 KHFVLNNSFY
+207 KQFYLKSRFY
-217 NQASGFKDL
+217 NEAYRFKEL
-226 PIDEVLSIFEINGSD
+226 PVDEVLGIFEINGSD
-241 LPVGVRNRIKH
+241 LPVGVCNRIKY
-252 KLNNWNIA
+252 KLNNWNIES
-260 PLDNID
+260 LDNID
-266 AFDLDFKI
+266 AVDLNFKL
-274 RVQYNKIQ
+274 RVQYNKVR

-295 RDNLPQYTFEQ
+295 RNNLPHYTFEQ
-306 KKALCIWIKELPHDR
+306 KKVLCTWIKELPHDR

-349 GMKDKQDEIDFQH
+349 GMKDKQDEIDFQC
-362 IKKVIDYKGF
+362 IKKVMDYKGF

-394 KILRLMKKYGCVCT
+394 KILRLMKKYGCVCA
-408 VRKERPELKTN
+408 VRKERPELKTY

-424 KNRKPNLLRRRFRLA
+424 NNRKPNLLKRRFRLA

-486 ATDTIDCL
+486 AKATIACL
-494 DPTEN
+494 DSTEN

-509 YFNDEFQNKLKKLGY
+509 YFNDVFQNKLKELGY

-577 PQWTRNKMTP
+577 PQWSRNKMTP
-587 VDYENYL
+587 VDYEKYL
-594 NSMSDGEYSEYM
+594 YSMSDSEYSEYM

>member
-1 MGIFFIRCFKINMP
+1 MSRA
-15 KHKRF
+15 KRF

-35 HVKENRLT
+35 NIRENRLS

-55 WIKNPSI
+55 WIKYPSVA
-62 PQIRKALELYG
+62 QIRKVLTLHN
-73 FDYKIIGYSVINDT
+73 FNCTIIGCDVINRLHR
-87 NKNFKRNGHP
+87 NFKRDGRP
-97 TRGKN
+97 TGGKN
-102 KTFGIPNSMV
+102 KVFGIRNSLV
-112 ERYDDEFLIDSGIF
+112 EKYDNEFLIDSGIF
-126 KRFGKRIRFTSE
+126 IKSGRGVRFTSE
-138 FIDKVYKEYPEV
+138 FIDQVYKEYPKV
-150 SIESHLKSYGLA
+150 SIESKLESCGLD
-162 PEKVGYQRIYK
+162 PNRVGYPRIYD
-173 LKKFLE
+173 LKRLFDGKKSVK
-179 GENTQSEKID
+179 ENISVNI
-189 SDIVAKY
+189 INKY
-196 IHHPYVQRCTS
+196 INHPYVLRCTY
-207 KHFVLNNSFY
+207 KQFCLKFCFY
-217 NQASGFKDL
+217 NEASRFKEL
-226 PIDEVLSIFEINGSD
+226 PIDEVLGIFEINGSD
-241 LPVGVRNRIKH
+241 LPVGMRNRIQY
-252 KLNNWNIA
+252 KLNNWNVES
-260 PLDNID
+260 LSVSDEID
-266 AFDLDFKI
+266 SDFKL
-274 RVQYNKIQ
+274 RVQYNKMR

-295 RDNLPQYTFEQ
+295 RNNLPHYTFEQ
-306 KKALCIWIKELPHDR
+306 KKVLCMWIKELPHDR

-349 GMKDKQDEIDFQH
+349 GMKDKQDEIDFQY
-362 IKKVIDYKGF
+362 IKTVMDYKGF

-394 KILRLMKKYGCVCT
+394 KILRLMKKYGFVCT
-408 VRKERPELKTN
+408 VRKERPESKTS

-466 DAVTGK
+466 DAVTGR
-472 IVNHVTSSANDLNL
+472 IVNHVISSTNDLSL
-486 ATDTIDCL
+486 ATDTIACL
-494 DPTEN
+494 DSTEN
-499 TLFHSDQGIL
+499 TLFHSDQGTL
-509 YFNDEFQNKLKKLGY
+509 YFNDEFQNKLKELGY

-587 VDYENYL
+587 VDYEKYL
-594 NSMSDGEYSEYM
+594 DSMSDGEYSEYM

>member
-1 MGIFFIRCFKINMP
+1 MP
-15 KHKRF
+15 KNNRF
-20 TKDEIDV
+20 TKEEIDV
-27 LSKSPYVK
+27 LSNSPYVK
-35 HVKENRLT
+35 NIRENRLT
-43 FTYEFRCILYDE
+43 FTYEFRCILYDA
-55 WIKNPSI
+55 WIRDSSI
-62 PQIRKALELYG
+62 SKIRKTLELYG
-73 FDYKIIGYSVINDT
+73 FDYNVIGHNVIHNIDI
-87 NKNFKRNGHP
+87 NFKRNGRP
-97 TRGKN
+97 SGGKN
-102 KTFGIPNSMV
+102 KTFGTPDSLP
-112 ERYDDEFLIDSGIF
+112 ERYDDEFLTGSGIF
-126 KRFGKRIRFTSE
+126 IKSRNGIRFTSE
-138 FIDKVYKEYPEV
+138 FIDKVYKGYPEV
-150 SIESHLKSYGLA
+150 SIESQLESYGLD
-162 PEKVGYQRIYK
+162 PKKVGYHRIYN
-173 LKKFLE
+173 LKERFNGKKTVK
-179 GENTQSEKID
+179 ENISLNTIN
-189 SDIVAKY
+189 KY
-196 IHHPYVQRCTS
+196 INHPYVKRCTVKQFS
-207 KHFVLNNSFY
+207 LNSHFY
-217 NQASGFKDL
+217 NEASRFKDL
-226 PIDEVLSIFEINGSD
+226 FIDEVLGIFEINGSD
-241 LPVGVRNRIKH
+241 LPVGVRNRIQY
-252 KLNNWNIA
+252 KLNNWNIE

-274 RVQYNKIQ
+274 RIQHNKIQ
-282 ALEKLSLMYFNRL
+282 ALEKLSLMHFNRL
-295 RDNLPQYTFEQ
+295 RNNLPQYTFEQ
-306 KKALCIWIKELPHDR
+306 KKALCMWIKKLPHDR

-362 IKKVIDYKGF
+362 IKTVMDYKGF

-377 TIYMML
+377 IIYMML

-424 KNRKPNLLRRRFRLA
+424 KNRKPNLLKRRFRLA

-451 LKYSTNKT
+451 LKYSTNKA

-466 DAVTGK
+466 DAVTGR
-472 IVNHVTSSANDLNL
+472 IVNHVTSSSNDLSL
-486 ATDTIDCL
+486 AAATIASL
-494 DPTEN
+494 DSTEN
-499 TLFHSDQGIL
+499 ALFHSDQGTL
-509 YFNDEFQNKLKKLGY
+509 YFNDSFQNKLKELGY

-551 DFSKCSTPEDVK
+551 DFSKCSTPEDIK
-563 KKVDEYIYYYNYER
+563 KKVDEYVYYYNYER

-587 VDYENYL
+587 VDYEKYL

-606 EIEQE
+606 GIEQE
-611 KYDKMMEKAGIKALK
+611 KYDKMMEKAGKKALK

>member
-1 MGIFFIRCFKINMP
+1 MSRT
-15 KHKRF
+15 KRF

-35 HVKENRLT
+35 YIRENRLS
-43 FTYEFRCILYDE
+43 FTYDFRCILYDE
-55 WIKNPSI
+55 WIKYPSVA
-62 PQIRKALELYG
+62 QIRRVLTSYN
-73 FDYKIIGYSVINDT
+73 FNCTIIGCDVINRLHR
-87 NKNFKRNGHP
+87 NFKRDGRP
-97 TRGKN
+97 TGGKN
-102 KTFGIPNSMV
+102 KAFGIRNSLV
-112 ERYDDEFLIDSGIF
+112 EKYDNEFLIGSGIF
-126 KRFGKRIRFTSE
+126 MKFGKGIQFTSE
-138 FIDKVYKEYPEV
+138 FIDNVYKEYPKV
-150 SIESHLKSYGLA
+150 SIESLLDSCGLD
-162 PEKVGYQRIYK
+162 PKRVGFQRIYN
-173 LKKFLE
+173 LKKLFD
-179 GENTQSEKID
+179 GKKTVKENISLNTIN
-189 SDIVAKY
+189 KY
-196 IHHPYVQRCTS
+196 IDHPYIQRCTS

-217 NQASGFKDL
+217 NEAYRFKEL
-226 PIDEVLSIFEINGSD
+226 PIDEVLGIFEINGSD
-241 LPVGVRNRIKH
+241 LPISVRNRIQNE
-252 KLNNWNIA
+252 LNKWNIESLSV
-260 PLDNID
+260 LDEID
-266 AFDLDFKI
+266 SDFKL
-274 RVQYNKIQ
+274 RVQYNKMR
-282 ALEKLSLMYFNRL
+282 ALEKLSLMHFNRL
-295 RDNLPQYTFEQ
+295 RNNLPHYTFNQ
-306 KKALCIWIKELPHDR
+306 KKVLCMWIKDLPHDR
-321 YDYSIQ
+321 YDYSVQ

-349 GMKDKQDEIDFQH
+349 GMKDKRDEIDFQH
-362 IKKVIDYKGF
+362 IKTVMDYKGF

-419 KENLK
+419 RENLK
-424 KNRKPNLLRRRFRLA
+424 NNRKPNLLKRRFRLA

-466 DAVTGK
+466 DAVTGR
-472 IVNHVTSSANDLNL
+472 IVNHVTSSYNDLSL
-486 ATDTIDCL
+486 ATDTISCL
-494 DPTEN
+494 ESTEN
-499 TLFHSDQGIL
+499 ALFHSDQGTL
-509 YFNDEFQNKLKKLGY
+509 YFNDEFQNKLKKFGY

-563 KKVDEYIYYYNYER
+563 KKVDEYVYYYNYER

-587 VDYENYL
+587 VDYEKYL
-594 NSMSDGEYSEYM
+594 CSMSDGEYSEYM

>member
-1 MGIFFIRCFKINMP
+1 MYMSNN
-15 KHKRF
+15 KRF
-20 TKDEIDV
+20 SKEEIDA

-35 HVKENRLT
+35 NIREDRLT
-43 FTYEFRCILYDE
+43 FTYEFRCIVYDR
-55 WIKNPSI
+55 WIVNPGLSEL
-62 PQIRKALELYG
+62 RKILESFG
-73 FDYKIIGYSVINDT
+73 FSRSLLGSTFSKKMHYRFIS
-87 NKNFKRNGHP
+87 NGRP
-97 TRGKN
+97 SGGKN
-102 KTFGIPNSMV
+102 KIFKVNAQNIDK
-112 ERYDDEFLIDSGIF
+112 YDDSFLIDSGVFI
-126 KRFGKRIRFTSE
+126 KSRRGVRFTSE
-138 FIDKVYKEYPEV
+138 FIDQVYKEYPEV
-150 SIESHLKSYGLA
+150 SIESQLESYGLD
-162 PEKVGYQRIYK
+162 PRRVGYQRIYNLIK
-173 LKKFLE
+173 LLE
-179 GENTQSEKID
+179 NENPVDENFD
-189 SDIVAKY
+189 SDIVTKY
-196 IHHPYVQRCTS
+196 IHHSYVQRCTS
-207 KHFVLNNSFY
+207 KQFVLNNSFY
-217 NQASGFKDL
+217 NEAYRFKEL
-226 PIDEVLSIFEINGSD
+226 PIDEVLGIFEINGSD
-241 LPVGVRNRIKH
+241 LPIGVRNRIRY
-252 KLNNWNIA
+252 KLNNWNIES
-260 PLDNID
+260 LDNID
-266 AFDLDFKI
+266 AFDSDFKL
-274 RVQYNKIQ
+274 RVQYNKMR

-295 RDNLPQYTFEQ
+295 RNNLPHYTFEQ
-306 KKALCIWIKELPHDR
+306 KKVLCKWIKELPHDR
-321 YDYSIQ
+321 YDYSVQ

-349 GMKDKQDEIDFQH
+349 GMKDKQDEIDFQC
-362 IKKVIDYKGF
+362 IKKVMDYKGF

-424 KNRKPNLLRRRFRLA
+424 NNRKPNLLKRRFRLA

-472 IVNHVTSSANDLNL
+472 IVNHVTSSSNDLNL
-486 ATDTIDCL
+486 AKATIDCL
-494 DPTEN
+494 DSTEN

-509 YFNDEFQNKLKKLGY
+509 YFSDVFQNKLKELGY

-563 KKVDEYIYYYNYER
+563 RIVDEYVYYYNYER

-594 NSMSDGEYSEYM
+594 NSMSEGEYSEYM

-634 TQEKLELWLK
+634 TQEKLESWLK

>member
-1 MGIFFIRCFKINMP
+1 MYMSNN
-15 KHKRF
+15 KRF
-20 TKDEIDV
+20 SKEEIDA

-35 HVKENRLT
+35 NIREDRLT
-43 FTYEFRCILYDE
+43 FTYEFRCIVYDR
-55 WIKNPSI
+55 WIVNPGLSEL
-62 PQIRKALELYG
+62 RKILESFG
-73 FDYKIIGYSVINDT
+73 FSRSLLGSTFSKKMHYRFIS
-87 NKNFKRNGHP
+87 NGRP
-97 TRGKN
+97 SGGKN
-102 KTFGIPNSMV
+102 KIFKVNAQNIDK
-112 ERYDDEFLIDSGIF
+112 YDDSFLIDSDVFIKSRRGV
-126 KRFGKRIRFTSE
+126 RFTSE
-138 FIDKVYKEYPEV
+138 FIDQVYKEYPEV
-150 SIESHLKSYGLA
+150 SIESQLESYGLD
-162 PEKVGYQRIYK
+162 PRRVGYQRIYNLIK
-173 LKKFLE
+173 LLE
-179 GENTQSEKID
+179 NENPADENFD
-189 SDIVAKY
+189 SDIVTKY
-196 IHHPYVQRCTS
+196 IHHSYVQRCTS
-207 KHFVLNNSFY
+207 KQFVLNNSFY
-217 NQASGFKDL
+217 NEAYRFKEL
-226 PIDEVLSIFEINGSD
+226 PIDEVLGIFEINGSD
-241 LPVGVRNRIKH
+241 LPIGVRNRIRY
-252 KLNNWNIA
+252 KLNNWNIES
-260 PLDNID
+260 LDNID
-266 AFDLDFKI
+266 AFDSDFKL
-274 RVQYNKIQ
+274 RVQYNKMR

-295 RDNLPQYTFEQ
+295 RNNLPHYTFEQ
-306 KKALCIWIKELPHDR
+306 KKVLCKWIKELPHDR
-321 YDYSIQ
+321 YDYSVQ

-349 GMKDKQDEIDFQH
+349 GMKDKQDEIDFQC
-362 IKKVIDYKGF
+362 IKTVMDYKGF

-394 KILRLMKKYGCVCT
+394 KILRLMKKYDCVCT

-424 KNRKPNLLRRRFRLA
+424 NNRKPNLLKRRFRLA

-472 IVNHVTSSANDLNL
+472 IVNHVTSSSNDLNL
-486 ATDTIDCL
+486 AKATIDCL
-494 DPTEN
+494 DSTEN

-509 YFNDEFQNKLKKLGY
+509 YFSDVFQNKLKELGY

-563 KKVDEYIYYYNYER
+563 RIVDEYVYYYNYER
-577 PQWTRNKMTP
+577 PQWSRNKMTP
-587 VDYENYL
+587 VDYEKYL
-594 NSMSDGEYSEYM
+594 YSMSEGEYSEYM

>member
-1 MGIFFIRCFKINMP
+1 MNMSKI
-15 KHKRF
+15 KRY

-35 HVKENRLT
+35 NIRENRLT
-43 FTYEFRCILYDE
+43 FTYEFRCIVYDR
-55 WIKNPSI
+55 WIVNPGLSEL
-62 PQIRKALELYG
+62 RKILESFG
-73 FDYKIIGYSVINDT
+73 FSRSLLGSTFSKKMHYRFIS
-87 NKNFKRNGHP
+87 NGRP
-97 TRGKN
+97 SRGKN
-102 KTFGIPNSMV
+102 KIFKVNAQNIDK
-112 ERYDDEFLIDSGIF
+112 YDDSFLIDSGVFI
-126 KRFGKRIRFTSE
+126 KSGRGVQFTSE
-138 FIDKVYKEYPEV
+138 FIDQVYKEYPAV
-150 SIESHLKSYGLA
+150 SIESKLESYGLT
-162 PEKVGYQRIYK
+162 PEKVGYQRIYM
-173 LKKFLE
+173 LKKVLE
-179 GENTQSEKID
+179 GVNPRDEKFD
-189 SDIVAKY
+189 SDIINKY

-207 KHFVLNNSFY
+207 KQFYLKSRFY
-217 NQASGFKDL
+217 NEAYRFKEL
-226 PIDEVLSIFEINGSD
+226 PVDEVLGIFEINGSD
-241 LPVGVRNRIKH
+241 LPVGVCNRIKY
-252 KLNNWNIA
+252 KLNNWNIES
-260 PLDNID
+260 LDNID
-266 AFDLDFKI
+266 AVDLNFKL
-274 RVQYNKIQ
+274 RVQYNKMR

-295 RDNLPQYTFEQ
+295 RNNLPHYTFEQ
-306 KKALCIWIKELPHDR
+306 KKVLCTWIKELPHDR

-349 GMKDKQDEIDFQH
+349 GMKDKQDEIDFQC
-362 IKKVIDYKGF
+362 IKKVMDYKGF

-394 KILRLMKKYGCVCT
+394 KILRLMKKYGCVCA
-408 VRKERPELKTN
+408 VRKERPELKTY

-424 KNRKPNLLRRRFRLA
+424 NNRKPNLLKRRFRLA

-472 IVNHVTSSANDLNL
+472 IVNHVISSANDLNL
-486 ATDTIDCL
+486 AKATIACL
-494 DPTEN
+494 DSTEN

-509 YFNDEFQNKLKKLGY
+509 YFNDVFQNKLKELGY

-577 PQWTRNKMTP
+577 PQWSRNKMTP
-587 VDYENYL
+587 VDYEKYL
-594 NSMSDGEYSEYM
+594 YSMSDGEYSKYM

>member
-1 MGIFFIRCFKINMP
+1 MNMSKI
-15 KHKRF
+15 KRY

-35 HVKENRLT
+35 NIRENRLT
-43 FTYEFRCILYDE
+43 FTYEFRCIVYDR
-55 WIKNPSI
+55 WIVNPGLSEL
-62 PQIRKALELYG
+62 RKILESFG
-73 FDYKIIGYSVINDT
+73 FSRSLLGSTFSKKMHYRFIS
-87 NKNFKRNGHP
+87 NGRP
-97 TRGKN
+97 SRGKN
-102 KTFGIPNSMV
+102 KIFKVNAQNIDK
-112 ERYDDEFLIDSGIF
+112 YDDSFLIDSGVFI
-126 KRFGKRIRFTSE
+126 KSGRGVQFTSE
-138 FIDKVYKEYPEV
+138 FIDKVYKEYPKV
-150 SIESHLKSYGLA
+150 SIETQLKSYGLA
-162 PEKVGYQRIYK
+162 PKRVGYQRIYM
-173 LKKFLE
+173 LKKVLE
-179 GENTQSEKID
+179 GVNPRDEKID
-189 SDIVAKY
+189 SDIVTKY

-207 KHFVLNNSFY
+207 KQFYLKSRFY
-217 NQASGFKDL
+217 NEAYRFKEL
-226 PIDEVLSIFEINGSD
+226 PVDEVLGIFEINGSD
-241 LPVGVRNRIKH
+241 LPVGVCNRIKY
-252 KLNNWNIA
+252 KLNNWNIES
-260 PLDNID
+260 LDNID
-266 AFDLDFKI
+266 AVDLNFKL
-274 RVQYNKIQ
+274 RVQYNKMR

-295 RDNLPQYTFEQ
+295 RNNLPHYTFEQ
-306 KKALCIWIKELPHDR
+306 KKVLCTWIKELPHDR

-349 GMKDKQDEIDFQH
+349 GMKDKQDEIDFQY
-362 IKKVIDYKGF
+362 IKTVMDYKGF

-394 KILRLMKKYGCVCT
+394 KILRLMKKYGCVCA
-408 VRKERPELKTN
+408 VRKERPELKTY

-424 KNRKPNLLRRRFRLA
+424 NNRKPNLLKRRFRLA

-486 ATDTIDCL
+486 AKATIACL
-494 DPTEN
+494 DSTEN

-509 YFNDEFQNKLKKLGY
+509 YFNDVFQNKLKELGY

-577 PQWTRNKMTP
+577 PQWSRNKMTP
-587 VDYENYL
+587 VDYEKYL
-594 NSMSDGEYSEYM
+594 YSMSDDEYSEYM